1 MSKIRNSAVLWTGG
15 KDSSFSLHLARRS
28 GYTIRELVTFVP
40 KQGKFLAHPLH
51 FMKYQAEALSL
62 PHHEIVIE
70 EPFKQSYANAMRYL
84 KDRGIDVLVAGDIAE
99 VCGFQNWLKGCI
111 GSSGIELLTPLWH
124 KDRKE
129 ILESFISSGFRAIF
143 SCVKK
148 PWFSSKW
155 LGRKIC
161 KNLLNEL
168 SDLSAKTGL
177 DICGEQGEY
186 HTLTLD
192 GPVFKQSIEIEDYSR
207 KEKDSIMYLDIKK
220 INLKKKLVPSLSTAS
235 TIG

>member
-15 KDSSFSLHLARRS
+15 KDCSFSLYLAKLS
-28 GYTIRELVTFVP
+28 GYSIRELVTFVP

-51 FMKYQAEALSL
+51 FMKYQAEALAL

-70 EPFKQSYANAMRYL
+70 EPFKQGYANAMHYL
-84 KDRGIDVLVAGDIAE
+84 KGHGIDVLVAGDIAE
-99 VCGFQNWLKGCI
+99 VCGFQSWLKECI
-111 GSSGIELLTPLWH
+111 GNSGIELLTPLWH

-129 ILESFISSGFRAIF
+129 ILESFISAGFRAIF

-155 LGRKIC
+155 LGRK
-161 KNLLNEL
+161 LNKGILSEL
-168 SDLSAKTGL
+168 SDLSAKKGF

-192 GPVFKQSIEIEDYSR
+192 GPVFKKSIEIEDYSR
-207 KEKDSIMYLDIKK
+207 KKKGSIMYLDIKK
-220 INLKKKLVPSLSTAS
+220 INLKKKR
-235 TIG
+235 